1 MEKTEFHTLWR
12 TYKQRKTQM
21 KKTIAIIAILTL
33 AGCAKTSATDTIID
47 NAIFST
53 QAAIVTIKKTTTL
66 EQCQAM
72 AESQYK
78 DDIRNLESA
87 KVSAQRDIKAEQ
99 EKTLRWKLIAGFI
112 GFILLASI
120 ARKVLK

>member
-1 MEKTEFHTLWR
+1 
-12 TYKQRKTQM
+12 M
-21 KKTIAIIAILTL
+21 KKTMAIIAILTL

-53 QAAIVTIKKTTTL
+53 QAAIMTIKKTTTL

-78 DDIRNLESA
+78 DDIRNFESA
-87 KVSAQRDIKAEQ
+87 KASAQRDIKAEQ
-99 EKTLRWKLIAGFI
+99 EKTLRWKIISAFI
-112 GFILLASI
+112 GIILAAII
-120 ARKVLK
+120 AKRVLK

>member
-1 MEKTEFHTLWR
+1 
-12 TYKQRKTQM
+12 M
-21 KKTIAIIAILTL
+21 KKAIAIISIIAL
-33 AGCAKTSATDTIID
+33 AGCAKTTTTDNIID

-53 QAAIVTIKKTTTL
+53 QAAIHTIKKTTTL

-72 AESQYK
+72 AIDQYN
-78 DDIRNLESA
+78 DDIRNLKAA
-87 KVSAQRDIKAEQ
+87 KASAQRDIAAEQ

-120 ARKVLK
+120 AKKVLK